1 MKSESGQ
8 DRDVDFEFA
17 GFRLDLNARLLLKRD
32 GTPVKLNSRAFDTL
46 AVLVTRPGETLTKRF
61 LLSAVWP
68 GVVVGDNN
76 LNQAIAAIRRALGDD
91 NAMRTIIQ
99 TIPGRGFC
107 FIADVRRSNASVPLT
122 SYAAAPHEVVPTVAD
137 FF

>member
-1 MKSESGQ
+1 MKSENGQ
-8 DRDVDFEFA
+8 DKDVEFEFA

-46 AVLVTRPGETLTKRF
+46 AVLVARPGETLAKRI
-61 LLSAVWP
+61 LLNAVWP
-68 GVVVGDNN
+68 DVVVGDNN
-76 LNQAIAAIRRALGDD
+76 LNQAIAAIRRALGDND
-91 NAMRTIIQ
+91 ATRRIIQ

-107 FIADVRRSNASVPLT
+107 FIADVRTSNASVPLT
-122 SYAAAPHEVVPTVAD
+122 SYAAAPHETVPTVAD